1 MRFWSFF
8 LLAACAVRAAAQPQG
23 GPPDPQKVPDFTLR
37 FDVNLVQVDAVV
49 TDSRGRYATDL
60 QAGDFEAFQ
69 DGKRREIKYF
79 TYVAASGNDAQTET
93 AVPDRRLTRAEVKR
107 TFLVFIDDIEMPFAD
122 FAFMRRALQGF
133 VQREIRPGDL
143 FAIMKVS
150 GGPGVWQVFS
160 SDPRE
165 IRAAVDHLSWLPP
178 PAEFHSLSFF
188 SRLRLAIRALSS
200 VPGRKVLVLMND
212 EFPVMRF
219 PEDLRDVAQA
229 ANYASVVIDAID
241 VRGLPVAE
249 GMDNFADATQERVGD
264 PHLADATQ
272 ERVAD
277 PRFAA
282 QTYRLNPHHLTQSA
296 RYFASQAVPES
307 LTFNTGGLFLHDR
320 NDIGGALRT
329 VSQDARGYYLIGWDP
344 GPEAFDGRG
353 YPNLPYHRIALKVR
367 RKGLTVRSRKGFY
380 GMPQS
385 YPRPRVS
392 AKAQM
397 ESALFSPFRSG
408 DLTVESR
415 SSFESDPGSGPYVES
430 QVHIAPGG
438 IVFEDRPG
446 GCSVVR
452 LEVLTAAVSLL
463 SSAPDPPMA
472 DSQMTSLEL
481 CGEGAARARRDG
493 VVYELRNRVGRPGP
507 YEMRVAV
514 RNTASGDPPSV
525 GPAVQTLTRRIDGAA
540 PRIKIG
546 SSIQFIEVPDW
557 HKDEPA
563 LSGISL
569 ALDGEPAPGGAAVQ
583 TGGDVIFAQFR
594 PAVPHDPAV
603 RVFRPGERLAYSCR
617 LLQRSAAGRPWRAT
631 MRVLFDGRE
640 LTAQRFAVNGDR
652 IQGVW
657 QLDRAA
663 APGRYLLQVEL
674 IAGPKSKPAA
684 RWIDFDLEP

>member
-1 MRFWSFF
+1 
-8 LLAACAVRAAAQPQG
+8 
-23 GPPDPQKVPDFTLR
+23 
-37 FDVNLVQVDAVV
+37 
-49 TDSRGRYATDL
+49 
-60 QAGDFEAFQ
+60 
-69 DGKRREIKYF
+69 
-79 TYVAASGNDAQTET
+79 
-93 AVPDRRLTRAEVKR
+93 
-107 TFLVFIDDIEMPFAD
+107 
-122 FAFMRRALQGF
+122 
-133 VQREIRPGDL
+133 
-143 FAIMKVS
+143 
-150 GGPGVWQVFS
+150 
-160 SDPRE
+160 
-165 IRAAVDHLSWLPP
+165 
-178 PAEFHSLSFF
+178 
-188 SRLRLAIRALSS
+188 
-200 VPGRKVLVLMND
+200 
-212 EFPVMRF
+212 
-219 PEDLRDVAQA
+219 
-229 ANYASVVIDAID
+229 
-241 VRGLPVAE
+241 
-249 GMDNFADATQERVGD
+249 
-264 PHLADATQ
+264 
-272 ERVAD
+272 
-277 PRFAA
+277 
-282 QTYRLNPHHLTQSA
+282 
-296 RYFASQAVPES
+296 
-307 LTFNTGGLFLHDR
+307 
-320 NDIGGALRT
+320 
-329 VSQDARGYYLIGWDP
+329 
-344 GPEAFDGRG
+344 
-353 YPNLPYHRIALKVR
+353 
-367 RKGLTVRSRKGFY
+367 
-380 GMPQS
+380 
-385 YPRPRVS
+385 
-392 AKAQM
+392 M